1 MGPREL
7 LALAVNRVP
16 FLRPREKLLLCEVC
30 ADPGP
35 FARLGLAGLE
45 RILGRPIRSRRW
57 DPSGALAG
65 AEGDRKVLTR
75 GPIHCTFIWS
85 DDFPILLREIYDP
98 PLVLYYRGRL
108 PPPDEPLVAIVG
120 TRRPTGLGRRAAFEL
135 AAGLARLGI
144 GTVSGLARGI
154 DTEAHRGSLRQRGRT
169 VAVLGNGIDRI
180 FPASSAP
187 VGRRILEAGGCVA
200 SEFPPGEP
208 PRPYHFPGRNR
219 IISGLARTVVV
230 VQAPKGSG
238 ALITADYALEQ
249 GRELA
254 VHAAGLEGPAAE
266 GSRALAEQG
275 AAVTEAAADILAAWA
290 PGLRRGGW
298 KDPWPDP
305 AGAGFAPA
313 AGATEAGP
321 MLARLLERELNGEEA
336 YGA

>member
-16 FLRPREKLLLCEVC
+16 FLRPREKLLLCELETS
-30 ADPGP
+30 PGI
-35 FARLGLAGLE
+35 FARLGLPELE
-45 RILGRPIRSRRW
+45 RILGRPVRSRRW
-57 DPSGALAG
+57 DPAEALRG
-65 AEGDRKVLTR
+65 AEEDLRLLTS

-85 DDFPILLREIYDP
+85 PDFPPLLREIYDP
-98 PLVLYYRGRL
+98 PPVLYYRGVL
-108 PPPDEPLVAIVG
+108 PPPGEPLVAIVG
-120 TRRPTGLGRRAAFEL
+120 TRRPTGAGRGAAQAL
-135 AAGLARLGI
+135 AAELARLGV

-154 DTEAHRGSLRQRGRT
+154 DTEVHRGSLKGRGLT

-180 FPASSAP
+180 FPSSSAP

-208 PRPYHFPGRNR
+208 ARPYHFPGRNR

-230 VQAPKGSG
+230 VQAPLGSG

-266 GSRALAEQG
+266 GSRALVEQG
-275 AAVTEAAADILAAWA
+275 AAVVSAAADILGSWA
-290 PGLRRGGW
+290 PCLQPGGRQ
-298 KDPWPDP
+298 P
-305 AGAGFAPA
+305 ALPEANAA
-313 AGATEAGP
+313 AGMQAGP
-321 MLARLLERELNGEEA
+321 MLARLLELELDGEEA

>member
-1 MGPREL
+1 MEPREL

-16 FLRPREKLLLCEVC
+16 FLRPREKLLLCELDL
-30 ADPGP
+30 APER
-35 FARLGLAGLE
+35 FACLRLPELE
-45 RILGRPIRSRRW
+45 RILGRPVRSARW
-57 DPSGALAG
+57 DPAG
-65 AEGDRKVLTR
+65 AVRGAEEDRKLLTS
-75 GPIHCTFIWS
+75 GPIKCTFIWS
-85 DDFPILLREIYDP
+85 EDFPILLREIYDP
-98 PLVLYYRGRL
+98 PPLLYYRGVL
-108 PPPDEPLVAIVG
+108 PEPDEPLVAIVG
-120 TRRPTGLGRRAAFEL
+120 TRRPTGQGRKAAFEL
-135 AAGLARLGI
+135 AAGLARLGV

-154 DTEAHRGSLRQRGRT
+154 DTEAHRGSLQGRART
-169 VAVLGNGIDRI
+169 VAVLGNGIDRL

-187 VGRRILEAGGCVA
+187 VGRRILGAGGCVA

-208 PRPYHFPGRNR
+208 ARPYHFPGRNR

-230 VQAPKGSG
+230 VQAPRGSG

-275 AAVTEAAADILAAWA
+275 AAVVSAATEILSAWA
-290 PGLRRGGW
+290 PGPQPGDREPAR
-298 KDPWPDP
+298 PVSP
-305 AGAGFAPA
+305 AGKAVGI
-313 AGATEAGP
+313 EAGL

>member
-1 MGPREL
+1 MGPNEL

-30 ADPGP
+30 AHPGR
-35 FARLGLAGLE
+35 FARLSLSELE
-45 RILGRPIRSRRW
+45 RILCRPIRSRRW
-57 DPSGALAG
+57 DPVSALQY
-65 AEGDRKVLTR
+65 AEKDRKLLTS

-85 DDFPILLREIYDP
+85 DDFPPLLREIYDP
-98 PLVLYYRGRL
+98 PLVLYFRGVL

-120 TRRPTGLGRRAAFEL
+120 TRRPTGLGRKAAFEL
-135 AAGLARLGI
+135 ADELARLGV

-154 DTEAHRGSLRQRGRT
+154 DTQAHRGSLQGRGRT
-169 VAVLGNGIDRI
+169 VAVLGNGIDRL

-187 VGRRILEAGGCVA
+187 VGRRILETGGCVA
-200 SEFPPGEP
+200 SELPPGEP

-230 VQAPKGSG
+230 VQAPRGSG

-254 VHAAGLEGPAAE
+254 VHAAGLDGQAAE
-266 GSRALAEQG
+266 GSRSLAEDG
-275 AAVTEAAADILAAWA
+275 AAVVAAAADVLAGWATGPARCASRTARADPGA
-290 PGLRRGGW
+290 PGWPVAGGQ
-298 KDPWPDP
+298 
-305 AGAGFAPA
+305 GAGQ
-313 AGATEAGP
+313 